1 MEARNKEEEED
12 ERIEFEGGR
21 GTVLSLPH
29 LRPSVRPSIGS
40 EGGRGEG
47 ATGIACAPTFA
58 LHPPASLLRPSNRTA
73 LHSVAAQSCNE
84 IALHLTVDGWMDG
97 RREGG
102 IRDAAALSFS
112 RAVDAARHSYFDV
125 DAPAC
130 DASSVV
136 DSLPHHC
143 LLLAMIAPLN

>member
-1 MEARNKEEEED
+1 M
-12 ERIEFEGGR
+12 R
-21 GTVLSLPH
+21 GLSLKEGEERSY
-29 LRPSVRPSIGS
+29 LCLISVRPSVRPSD
-40 EGGRGEG
+40 RREG

-97 RREGG
+97 RREGW

-112 RAVDAARHSYFDV
+112 WAVDAARHSYFDV

-143 LLLAMIAPLN
+143 LLLAMIADLYFTILHI